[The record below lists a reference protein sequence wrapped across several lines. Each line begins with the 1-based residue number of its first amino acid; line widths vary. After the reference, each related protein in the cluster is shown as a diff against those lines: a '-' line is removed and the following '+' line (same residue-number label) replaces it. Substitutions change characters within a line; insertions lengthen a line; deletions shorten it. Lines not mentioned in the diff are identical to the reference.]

1 MFDLLGY
8 APSFDNKINIHIG
21 ATYGDKPATIA
32 RWIDNYYRLS
42 DACRARLVVENDDK
56 ASMYSVRDLY
66 EMVHAVTDIPIT
78 FDYWHHTFNTGDLS
92 EQEAFFMARDT
103 WSKHGVT
110 QCTHY
115 SESRRREQ
123 QLLIENMFEH
133 HGISMD
139 NIEKWPT
146 FHKHYKE
153 FSKIKE
159 QAHADYI
166 TSLPDTY
173 GVDALDVV
181 VEAKA
186 KELALEKVEAN
197 CNQEIILN

>member
-1 MFDLLGY
+1 
-8 APSFDNKINIHIG
+8 
-21 ATYGDKPATIA
+21 
-32 RWIDNYYRLS
+32 
-42 DACRARLVVENDDK
+42 
-56 ASMYSVRDLY
+56 
-66 EMVHAVTDIPIT
+66 
-78 FDYWHHTFNTGDLS
+78 
-92 EQEAFFMARDT
+92 
-103 WSKHGVT
+103 
-110 QCTHY
+110 
-115 SESRRREQ
+115 
-123 QLLIENMFEH
+123 MFEH